1 MVQPVENGESN
12 ELAFLPFL
20 GSWSPLGNLLS
31 NPLMWPCP
39 IEVLHIFANHPIEL
53 LFPQNQDV
61 VETFSPHAAQ
71 KPFTNRIRLGRTL
84 RRLQDTDRCARR
96 DPREGVPIF
105 AIAISN

>member
-12 ELAFLPFL
+12 ELAFLLFL
-20 GSWSPLGNLLS
+20 GSWSPLGYLLLDALVRS
-31 NPLMWPCP
+31 RA
-39 IEVLHIFANHPIEL
+39 IEVCHVFPDHPVQL
-53 LFPQNQDV
+53 LLPQNQDV
-61 VETFSPHAAQ
+61 VETFSPYTS
-71 KPFTNRIRLGRTL
+71 PEPLTNRIRLGRTL